1 MVNEALEFVFLNP
14 TPTLEANTSSERTTT
29 MAVLKTYNGYP
40 LWHYLPSTVA
50 AVIFTVL
57 FVLGAAAISWRMWTT
72 RAWYCTAFL
81 IGVLC

>member
-1 MVNEALEFVFLNP
+1 
-14 TPTLEANTSSERTTT
+14 

-57 FVLGAAAISWRMWTT
+57 FILGAAAVSWRMYTT